1 MKKKLRGIEEQR
13 KKMRGEVRRR
23 KINLTSTTDQVH
35 GFVLVC
41 SELESQK
48 TMSFTGTQQKC
59 RACEETVYAME
70 LLSADGVPFQKSCF
84 KCSHCKSTLQATKL
98 RYVLKQCDR

>member
-1 MKKKLRGIEEQR
+1 MG
-13 KKMRGEVRRR
+13 GEVRRR

-35 GFVLVC
+35 VFVLVC

-48 TMSFTGTQQKC
+48 RMSFTQQKW
-59 RACEETVYAME
+59 RVCEKTVYAME

-84 KCSHCKSTLQATKL
+84 KCSHCKSTLQATQL
-98 RYVLKQCDR
+98 RLIYSSTNGERSKNVGKGC